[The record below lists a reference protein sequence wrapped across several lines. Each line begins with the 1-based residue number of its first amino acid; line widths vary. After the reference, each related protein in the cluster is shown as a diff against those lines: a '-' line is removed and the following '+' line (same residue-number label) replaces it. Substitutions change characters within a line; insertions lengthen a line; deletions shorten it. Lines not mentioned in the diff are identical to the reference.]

1 MFIRQ
6 DGPELEVLAPAKIN
20 LFLEVTG
27 KRDDGFHDLDML
39 MVPVALY
46 DTVKLIL
53 QQSPEISLTSR
64 WAFGLESQPALPPA
78 HENLVMQA
86 LELFQQRLQEK
97 HGKSF
102 GLSVDLVKRIPAAA
116 GLGGASSDAAAALV
130 GANRL
135 NGNLLSLEELIF
147 MAAQVGSDVPFFLY
161 QSPARC
167 QGRGEKVTPV
177 SSPQSLP
184 VVLVK
189 PTAGLSTPSVF
200 GRVAEFG
207 FEDRQSID
215 DMLQVFTS
223 GDLSGVGRALHNR
236 LLEPALAVLPELQGV
251 VHLLQDF
258 DVAGFQMTGSGSTFF
273 MICRHANQAKN
284 LAARLRQMK
293 LGAVID
299 TYTIGQPFGCAA

>member
-46 DTVKLIL
+46 DTLKLIQ

-78 HENLVMQA
+78 HENLVIQA
-86 LELFQQRLQEK
+86 LELFQQHLQEK

-135 NGNLLSLEELIF
+135 NGNLLSLEELTF

-161 QSPARC
+161 RLRLVVRGVAKSDSCFQSAAPA
-167 QGRGEKVTPV
+167 G
-177 SSPQSLP
+177 
-184 VVLVK
+184 
-189 PTAGLSTPSVF
+189 
-200 GRVAEFG
+200 
-207 FEDRQSID
+207 
-215 DMLQVFTS
+215 
-223 GDLSGVGRALHNR
+223 GVGEAHSRFVDTFR
-236 LLEPALAVLPELQGV
+236 LWE
-251 VHLLQDF
+251 
-258 DVAGFQMTGSGSTFF
+258 SG
-273 MICRHANQAKN
+273 
-284 LAARLRQMK
+284 
-293 LGAVID
+293 
-299 TYTIGQPFGCAA
+299 